1 MEFFHVD
8 LNLRKYFLERLVELK
23 GFSGLESG
31 LAWTRGRDWVEMG
44 IWRWT
49 KNEEFLSFLLKNK
62 KVELSPTQFT
72 RFITLFKVKIFS

>member
-31 LAWTRGRDWVEMG
+31 LTGTRGQDWVELG

-49 KNEEFLSFLLKNK
+49 KNEEFLSFLHKNK
-62 KVELSPTQFT
+62 KGWIEPNSIHEIYN
-72 RFITLFKVKIFS
+72 FI

>member
-1 MEFFHVD
+1 MD

-31 LAWTRGRDWVEMG
+31 LAGTRGRDWVEMG

>member
-8 LNLRKYFLERLVELK
+8 LNLRTYFLERLAELK
-23 GFSGLESG
+23 GFSGLELG
-31 LAWTRGRDWVEMG
+31 IAGTRGRDWVEMD

-62 KVELSPTQFT
+62 KVELSSTQFT
-72 RFITLFKVKIFS
+72 TFITLFKVKIFS